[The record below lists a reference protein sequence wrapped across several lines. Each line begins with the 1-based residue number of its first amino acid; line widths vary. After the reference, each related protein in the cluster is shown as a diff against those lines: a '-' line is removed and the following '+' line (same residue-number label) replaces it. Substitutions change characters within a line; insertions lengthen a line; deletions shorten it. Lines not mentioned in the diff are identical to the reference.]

1 MILQLPFLWA
11 FYKVL
16 SVAIE
21 MRGSHW
27 LWVTDLS
34 QPESLAIHLLPIL
47 LVVTQFAMQR
57 MTPQPGV
64 DPAQAKMMMFMPLMF
79 GYMFYFASAG
89 LVLYWLTGNVV
100 GIVQQ
105 WLLNKT
111 MPAAPV
117 TAPAPIKKGRKK
129 TLAQKKYTVADT
141 GPRIDEFLKNVFKLA
156 GFQLAFTVA
165 EGETPHPDFENPDLM
180 VRFTGADVDL
190 LLGNKA
196 ELLLALEQLTMEA
209 IGMAPEEHSRICFD
223 ANDRR
228 ILRIEELRMS
238 AQAAS
243 ERVKKSRQPFH
254 FSPMN
259 SRERRI
265 LHLALRDETDVRS
278 ESVGE
283 GPIRQVVIVPAEMK
297 TLPEPVIPPKPRP
310 ELDSTGGRPGGFR
323 DRGRGGRDGDRRGGP
338 PSRGGPRG
346 PRRDHR

>member
-1 MILQLPFLWA
+1 M
-11 FYKVL
+11 
-16 SVAIE
+16 
-21 MRGSHW
+21 
-27 LWVTDLS
+27 
-34 QPESLAIHLLPIL
+34 
-47 LVVTQFAMQR
+47 
-57 MTPQPGV
+57 
-64 DPAQAKMMMFMPLMF
+64 
-79 GYMFYFASAG
+79 
-89 LVLYWLTGNVV
+89 
-100 GIVQQ
+100 
-105 WLLNKT
+105 
-111 MPAAPV
+111 AP
-117 TAPAPIKKGRKK
+117 
-129 TLAQKKYTVADT
+129 KKYTVAET
-141 GPRIDEFLKNVFKLA
+141 GPRIEEFLNHVFKLA
-156 GFQLAFTVA
+156 GFQLSFTVA

-180 VRFTGADVDL
+180 VRFSGPDVDL
-190 LLGNKA
+190 LLSNKA

-238 AQAAS
+238 AQAAC

-338 PSRGGPRG
+338 RG
-346 PRRDHR
+346 PRRDSR

>member
-1 MILQLPFLWA
+1 MA
-11 FYKVL
+11 
-16 SVAIE
+16 
-21 MRGSHW
+21 H
-27 LWVTDLS
+27 
-34 QPESLAIHLLPIL
+34 
-47 LVVTQFAMQR
+47 
-57 MTPQPGV
+57 
-64 DPAQAKMMMFMPLMF
+64 
-79 GYMFYFASAG
+79 
-89 LVLYWLTGNVV
+89 
-100 GIVQQ
+100 
-105 WLLNKT
+105 
-111 MPAAPV
+111 
-117 TAPAPIKKGRKK
+117 
-129 TLAQKKYTVADT
+129 KKYTVAET
-141 GPRIDEFLKNVFKLA
+141 GPRIEEFLNHVFKLA
-156 GFQLAFTVA
+156 GFQLSFTVA

-180 VRFTGADVDL
+180 VRFTGPDVDL
-190 LLGNKA
+190 LLANKA

-238 AQAAS
+238 AQAAT

-310 ELDSTGGRPGGFR
+310 ELDSTGGRPGFR

-346 PRRDHR
+346 PRRDFR

>member
-1 MILQLPFLWA
+1 
-11 FYKVL
+11 
-16 SVAIE
+16 
-21 MRGSHW
+21 
-27 LWVTDLS
+27 
-34 QPESLAIHLLPIL
+34 LAP
-47 LVVTQFAMQR
+47 
-57 MTPQPGV
+57 
-64 DPAQAKMMMFMPLMF
+64 
-79 GYMFYFASAG
+79 
-89 LVLYWLTGNVV
+89 
-100 GIVQQ
+100 
-105 WLLNKT
+105 
-111 MPAAPV
+111 
-117 TAPAPIKKGRKK
+117 
-129 TLAQKKYTVADT
+129 KKYTVADT
-141 GPRIDEFLKNVFKLA
+141 GPRIEEFLKRVFQLA

-180 VRFTGADVDL
+180 VRFTGPDVDL
-190 LLGNKA
+190 LLANKA
-196 ELLLALEQLTMEA
+196 ELLLALEHLTMEA
-209 IGMAPEEHSRICFD
+209 IGIAPEEHSRICFD

-238 AQAAS
+238 AQAAT

-297 TLPEPVIPPKPRP
+297 TLPEPVIPPRPRP
-310 ELDSTGGRPGGFR
+310 ELDSTGGRPGFR

-346 PRRDHR
+346 PRRDFR

>member
-1 MILQLPFLWA
+1 
-11 FYKVL
+11 
-16 SVAIE
+16 
-21 MRGSHW
+21 
-27 LWVTDLS
+27 
-34 QPESLAIHLLPIL
+34 
-47 LVVTQFAMQR
+47 
-57 MTPQPGV
+57 
-64 DPAQAKMMMFMPLMF
+64 
-79 GYMFYFASAG
+79 
-89 LVLYWLTGNVV
+89 
-100 GIVQQ
+100 
-105 WLLNKT
+105 
-111 MPAAPV
+111 
-117 TAPAPIKKGRKK
+117 
-129 TLAQKKYTVADT
+129 LAQKKYTVADT
-141 GPRIDEFLKNVFKLA
+141 APRIEEFLSQVFKLA
-156 GFQLAFTVA
+156 GFELSFTVA

-180 VRFTGADVDL
+180 VRFTGPDVDL
-190 LLGNKA
+190 LLSNKA

-310 ELDSTGGRPGGFR
+310 ELDSTGGRPGGGFR

-346 PRRDHR
+346 PRRDAR

>member
-1 MILQLPFLWA
+1 M
-11 FYKVL
+11 
-16 SVAIE
+16 
-21 MRGSHW
+21 
-27 LWVTDLS
+27 
-34 QPESLAIHLLPIL
+34 
-47 LVVTQFAMQR
+47 
-57 MTPQPGV
+57 
-64 DPAQAKMMMFMPLMF
+64 
-79 GYMFYFASAG
+79 
-89 LVLYWLTGNVV
+89 
-100 GIVQQ
+100 
-105 WLLNKT
+105 
-111 MPAAPV
+111 
-117 TAPAPIKKGRKK
+117 
-129 TLAQKKYTVADT
+129 AQKKYTVAET
-141 GPRIDEFLKNVFKLA
+141 GPRIEEFLNHVFKLA
-156 GFQLAFTVA
+156 GFQLSFTVA

-180 VRFTGADVDL
+180 VRFTGPDVDL

-238 AQAAS
+238 AQAAC

-283 GPIRQVVIVPAEMK
+283 GPIRQVVIVPADMK

-310 ELDSTGGRPGGFR
+310 ELDSTGGRPGFR

-338 PSRGGPRG
+338 PPRGGPRG
-346 PRRDHR
+346 PRRDFR

>member
-1 MILQLPFLWA
+1 
-11 FYKVL
+11 
-16 SVAIE
+16 
-21 MRGSHW
+21 
-27 LWVTDLS
+27 
-34 QPESLAIHLLPIL
+34 
-47 LVVTQFAMQR
+47 
-57 MTPQPGV
+57 
-64 DPAQAKMMMFMPLMF
+64 
-79 GYMFYFASAG
+79 
-89 LVLYWLTGNVV
+89 
-100 GIVQQ
+100 
-105 WLLNKT
+105 
-111 MPAAPV
+111 
-117 TAPAPIKKGRKK
+117 
-129 TLAQKKYTVADT
+129 
-141 GPRIDEFLKNVFKLA
+141 
-156 GFQLAFTVA
+156 
-165 EGETPHPDFENPDLM
+165 M

-196 ELLLALEQLTMEA
+196 ELLLALEHLTMEA

-238 AQAAS
+238 AQTAA

-297 TLPEPVIPPKPRP
+297 TLPEPVIPPRPRP
-310 ELDSTGGRPGGFR
+310 EMDSSGGRPGFR

-338 PSRGGPRG
+338 PRGGPRG
-346 PRRDHR
+346 PRRDFR